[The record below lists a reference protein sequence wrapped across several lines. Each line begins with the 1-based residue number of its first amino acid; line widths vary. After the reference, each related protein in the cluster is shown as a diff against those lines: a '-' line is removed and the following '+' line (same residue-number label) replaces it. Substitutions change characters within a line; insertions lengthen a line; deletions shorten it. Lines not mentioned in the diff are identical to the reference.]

1 MLNKSYLA
9 IMEDS
14 LVKKADILRQLQLL
28 CMEQSDI
35 LDDENMMPDEFE
47 ANVDKKAG
55 LIEKLSE
62 LDEGFDMLFER
73 VKAELDSN
81 REQYK

>member
-35 LDDENMMPDEFE
+35 LDDENMMPDEF
-47 ANVDKKAG
+47 
-55 LIEKLSE
+55 
-62 LDEGFDMLFER
+62 
-73 VKAELDSN
+73 
-81 REQYK
+81 

>member
-47 ANVDKKAG
+47 ANVERLK
-55 LIEKLSE
+55 EKR
-62 LDEGFDMLFER
+62 F
-73 VKAELDSN
+73 
-81 REQYK
+81 